1 MIIEIEGKNLPGR
14 RCRPDPLG
22 ETYENV
28 HVGIGIRRDPVDLVP
43 GDAPSA
49 SWRIDVRVVREPDGP
64 LDFRGPFVHGE
75 RGDRFLY
82 LSWGTVAPDGAFG
95 LFRRAKLSLS
105 EVDPSLVERVL
116 RDDAVLTGTLN
127 LTDAK
132 GHPRCARVRP
142 PDIAWRVSPAPGAA
156 EDA

>member
-1 MIIEIEGKNLPGR
+1 MLVEIEGRNLPGR
-14 RCRPDPLG
+14 RCGPDPEG

-28 HVGIGIRRDPVDLVP
+28 HVGIGIRRSPVDLVP

-49 SWRIDVRVVREPDGP
+49 SWRIDVRAVRDTDGP
-64 LDFRGPFVHGE
+64 VDFRGPFVHGE

-82 LSWGTVAPDGAFG
+82 LNWGTVVADGTFR
-95 LFRRAKLSLS
+95 LFRRAKLSLC
-105 EVDPSLVERVL
+105 EVDPSLVERAL
-116 RDDAVLTGTLN
+116 RDDAVLTGTVN

-142 PDIAWRVSPAPGAA
+142 PDIAWRVSPAPRGA
-156 EDA
+156 